1 MITLELLNKFS
12 QESLRYK
19 EDINVLYYT
28 LNNFSGS
35 EGVDIH
41 LTFNNGGG
49 ELVSKERYENWLESK
64 RDEKINQILS

>member
-12 QESLRYK
+12 HECLRWK
-19 EDINVLYYT
+19 EDVNVLYYT
-28 LNNFSGS
+28 LSNFSGS

-49 ELVSKERYENWLESK
+49 EFVSKERYEDWLQSR
-64 RDEKINQILS
+64 RDEKIDKILN

>member
-19 EDINVLYYT
+19 EDINVIYYT
-28 LNNFSGS
+28 LNNFSGY
-35 EGVDIH
+35 IH

-64 RDEKINQILS
+64 RDEQINQILS

>member
-12 QESLRYK
+12 HESLRYK

-41 LTFNNGGG
+41 LTFNNGVG
-49 ELVSKERYENWLESK
+49 EFVSKGRYEYWLQSR
-64 RDEKINQILS
+64 RDKKIDKILN